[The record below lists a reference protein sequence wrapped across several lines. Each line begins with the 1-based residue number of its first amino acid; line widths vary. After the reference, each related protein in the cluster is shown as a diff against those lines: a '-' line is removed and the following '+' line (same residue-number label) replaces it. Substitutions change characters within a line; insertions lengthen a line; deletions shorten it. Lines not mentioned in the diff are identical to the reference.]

1 MLTAD
6 NQRRNYAAFDVTEVS
21 EQHLKCANFSWK
33 ANGLLSEGGS
43 GRGSKAHWRQGRDGL
58 ARRHRS
64 RTTCRHCAPCTF
76 GATRLLAWS
85 ALVHAAKT
93 AGRWI
98 GADVANVGENRV
110 DLHEKRESP
119 RTAFF
124 IIATRTAARL
134 ALCKLGIYMPE
145 PSHY

>member
-21 EQHLKCANFSWK
+21 EQYLKCANFNWK

-98 GADVANVGENRV
+98 TILADVANV
-110 DLHEKRESP
+110 
-119 RTAFF
+119 T
-124 IIATRTAARL
+124 TAAL
-134 ALCKLGIYMPE
+134 AYMMRALRSMFKADFWNTAGPLGRVFD
-145 PSHY
+145 